1 MKKIRIIE
9 RERLLNHHIRESV
22 TNGREY
28 TIQTEA
34 FQEGKAIGYYI
45 QDNYGINCVI
55 SNDDIIDGYAR
66 IIDFSD
72 MRVNGATSRG
82 DKIKIVNNCVLH
94 DVEFFNEFTNGEEH
108 EIQGEAV
115 KEGNVYGYYIYNNNG
130 DLRLIERWELET
142 GIVEYVSVNEEIEEI
157 EKIEEVGSVSVK
169 PEETNLPNPIYEN
182 PIKPEIRK
190 YVFDYFKE
198 VYGTDSN
205 ELESVYDLLVD
216 IDNSK
221 VKTPFIAGGA
231 VRRTIQGLP
240 LDTDIDLFFV
250 SESHMKEYFEL
261 FKEKHG
267 EMVIEDSIVEN
278 ANNITLEIDT
288 SKFDTMDENLD
299 REDYYLRDKY
309 KIQLITIYAKDM
321 ESTLKRFDFT
331 ISQFGYDG
339 EYLYVGELSLYDLE
353 RKRLNFNVISRSN
366 PVVTFRRILK
376 YSQQGY
382 YACSGLLST
391 FMKEYQNHPELLQSD
406 VVYID

>member
-1 MKKIRIIE
+1 MKKIKIINS
-9 RERLLNHHIRESV
+9 ERLSNSILQTNT
-22 TNGREY
+22 TNGAEY
-28 TIQTEA
+28 IIHSNA
-34 FQEGKAIGYYI
+34 LVEGKVVGYYI
-45 QDNYGINCVI
+45 NGDNHETCII
-55 SNDDIIDGYAR
+55 STWDVANGYA
-66 IIDFSD
+66 
-72 MRVNGATSRG
+72 
-82 DKIKIVNNCVLH
+82 KIV
-94 DVEFFNEFTNGEEH
+94 
-108 EIQGEAV
+108 
-115 KEGNVYGYYIYNNNG
+115 
-130 DLRLIERWELET
+130 
-142 GIVEYVSVNEEIEEI
+142 EEIEEI
-157 EKIEEVGSVSVK
+157 EEIEEESVAVK
-169 PEETNLPNPIYEN
+169 PKETNLPKPIYEN

-190 YVFDYFKE
+190 YVFDYFKD

-240 LDTDIDLFFV
+240 LDTDIDLFFM
-250 SESHMKEYFEL
+250 SESHMKEYLEL
-261 FKEKHG
+261 FKGKHS

-288 SKFDTMDENLD
+288 SKFNTMDESLD

-309 KIQLITIYAKDM
+309 TIQLITIYAKDM

-339 EYLYVGELSLYDLE
+339 ECLYVGELSLYDLE
-353 RKRLNFNVISRSN
+353 RKRLNFNVILHSN

-376 YSQQGY
+376 YSQQSY

-391 FMKEYQNHPELLQSD
+391 FMKEYQNYPELLELD

>member
-9 RERLLNHHIRESV
+9 REHLLNHHIRESV

-45 QDNYGINCVI
+45 QDDYGINCVI
-55 SNDDIIDGYAR
+55 SNDDIIDGYAE
-66 IIDFSD
+66 
-72 MRVNGATSRG
+72 
-82 DKIKIVNNCVLH
+82 L
-94 DVEFFNEFTNGEEH
+94 VE
-108 EIQGEAV
+108 
-115 KEGNVYGYYIYNNNG
+115 K
-130 DLRLIERWELET
+130 
-142 GIVEYVSVNEEIEEI
+142 IEEI
-157 EKIEEVGSVSVK
+157 EKIEEVEIVGVK
-169 PEETNLPNPIYEN
+169 PPEETNLPKPIYEN

-190 YVFDYFKE
+190 YVFDYFKN

-240 LDTDIDLFFV
+240 LETDIDLFFV
-250 SESHMKEYFEL
+250 SESHMKEYLEL

-288 SKFDTMDENLD
+288 SKFDTMDESLD

-309 KIQLITIYAKDM
+309 TIQLITIYAKDM
-321 ESTLKRFDFT
+321 DSTLKRFDFT

-353 RKRLNFNVISRSN
+353 RKRLNFNAISRSN

-391 FMKEYQNHPELLQSD
+391 FMKEYQNHPELLESD